1 MTDSKLTIR
10 MFCAAEA
17 LAARLRAHRRRWL
30 SRAQEWQP
38 LLLVGLLLAL
48 SLGGQR
54 LVFTIRGQHLSAGFV
69 AQVLAMSLLGPAPA
83 VAIAL
88 AAAIFISVGRQLP
101 LSAWLNN
108 LATFAVFPLVGGLLV
123 RAPSATCTIPPIS
136 LPASVTFGLV
146 VFAVFMVTNALNF
159 SVIALDNHFVEN
171 RRLVGQVRELFV
183 PMLPG
188 QIAAGALTAVLAV
201 AYTNLGLSVLFGSVL
216 VIVIFQYLMVA
227 LLRSEDR
234 ADQLEARSM
243 HLASLQ
249 LGVLTTLV
257 ETLALRDQ
265 MTARHAAAVARYARA
280 LAQEIDCSE
289 ADQDLVHTAGLLHD
303 IGKFA
308 LPDRILKAEV
318 LSDEDWAV
326 IRRHPQDGATLVG
339 RLDGYGPV
347 ADAILYHHEHI
358 DGSGY
363 PAGLIGNE
371 IPLPS
376 RIIAV
381 CSTYD
386 TMTARETYRSPMTP
400 QDAMAELRRVAG
412 RQLDGELVESF
423 IAMLEREGPVDV
435 RARRRRRLRGG
446 ARVRAPRA
454 QDRPTGARAEDRRL
468 TTKGAA
474 PGVRPVRDAFKSGR
488 LATSPKLAYLCQRI
502 IGLLRLGQRAFCE
515 VALSV
520 SIHRT
525 TATTLSRFAQHSTG
539 MGRNVQVGEEMCTIA
554 CTGRTAALSLDAGSL
569 GQTSTNVHLAQR
581 PGS

>member
-1 MTDSKLTIR
+1 MSTSKWQIR
-10 MFCAAEA
+10 IFCTGEAILLAAA
-17 LAARLRAHRRRWL
+17 LAGAAVV
-30 SRAQEWQP
+30 SRAEQWSP
-38 LLLVGLLLAL
+38 ALLVGLLLVL

-88 AAAIFISVGRQLP
+88 AAALFISVGRKLP
-101 LSAWLNN
+101 MSAWLTN
-108 LATFAVFPLVGGLLV
+108 LAAFAVFPLIGGLLV
-123 RAPSATCTIPPIS
+123 RMLAGNVHAAGGIKPEN
-136 LPASVTFGLV
+136 VTFGLI
-146 VFAVFMVTNALNF
+146 VFGVFMVTNALNF
-159 SVIALDNHFVEN
+159 SVIALDNRFVEN
-171 RRLVGQVRELFV
+171 RSLAAQARELFV

-188 QIAAGALTAVLAV
+188 QIAAGALTALLAV
-201 AYTNLGLSVLFGSVL
+201 AYTNLGVSALLAAVL
-216 VIVIFQYLMVA
+216 VIAIFQYLMVA

-234 ADQLEARSM
+234 ADQLEARSI

-257 ETLALRDQ
+257 ETLALRDRS
-265 MTARHAAAVARYARA
+265 TARHGAAVARYARS
-280 LAQEIDCSE
+280 LAQEVGSSE

-308 LPDRILKAEV
+308 LPDHILRAEI
-318 LSDEDWAV
+318 LSDADWAV

-347 ADAILYHHEHI
+347 AETILYHHEHV

-371 IPLPS
+371 IPLAS

-386 TMTARETYRSPMTP
+386 TLTARESYRSPMTP

-423 IAMLEREGPVDV
+423 IQMLERDGPVTVAEGDDANFEAELAFER
-435 RARRRRRLRGG
+435 RARQIAG
-446 ARVRAPRA
+446 A
-454 QDRPTGARAEDRRL
+454 PT
-468 TTKGAA
+468 
-474 PGVRPVRDAFKSGR
+474 
-488 LATSPKLAYLCQRI
+488 
-502 IGLLRLGQRAFCE
+502 LG
-515 VALSV
+515 
-520 SIHRT
+520 
-525 TATTLSRFAQHSTG
+525 
-539 MGRNVQVGEEMCTIA
+539 
-554 CTGRTAALSLDAGSL
+554 
-569 GQTSTNVHLAQR
+569 
-581 PGS
+581 